1 MGNPAVAEGNS
12 TLRWQLMP
20 GQLLVHRGWQDEYVL
35 FNNLSGDTHLL
46 GADAIALL
54 LDLRDEPI
62 SSAELATGD
71 AAGLRELLDSLV
83 GLGLV
88 EVCQC

>member
-1 MGNPAVAEGNS
+1 MGNTAVAEGDGG
-12 TLRWQLMP
+12 LLWRLMP

-46 GADAIALL
+46 GEDAIALL

-62 SSAELATGD
+62 GSAELAAGD

-88 EVCQC
+88 EVCRC